1 MDGDEVPSSDERPRR
16 LEKPL
21 REALSVFRAVV
32 VTGPRQAG
40 KTTLVRKVVGD
51 AGTLVRLDRQPVLQA
66 VLADPA
72 AAATQGAEPR
82 AFDEVQRGGD
92 ALVRAIKVVLDDNRT
107 PGQFLLNG
115 SADFLTAPMLTESLA
130 GRAAFMEMWP
140 FTQGEIGG
148 HPDGFLERA
157 FSNPEELLG
166 AELSPLSPGDYLH
179 RVCRGGFP
187 EAVALPGRSRGVWFR
202 NYVRSVTQRDITEL
216 TGARRAQHL
225 PKILSLLAART
236 ANELVSAHIHDASGL
251 GSRNTT
257 DDYLSHIQ
265 MVYLAHTLPA
275 WSRGLTAKITR
286 HPKVY
291 IADSG
296 LAAHLLGKDPTS
308 LARPTDPARGPLMET
323 FVANELLRQA
333 SWLDH
338 DVRLHHFRDR
348 DGGEIDL
355 IAEAADGRVVA
366 VEVKAAQT
374 VSTQDARRLTWLR
387 NKIGSDFVCG
397 AVLHA
402 GERSFRL
409 NHDVY
414 ALPISTLWLNP

>member
-1 MDGDEVPSSDERPRR
+1 MSRYDEVRPEERLRR
-16 LEKPL
+16 LEEPL
-21 REALSVFRAVV
+21 RDALSVFRAVV

-51 AGTLVRLDRQPVLQA
+51 TGTFVRLDRQPVLQA

-72 AAATQGAEPR
+72 AAAVQGPTPR

-92 ALVRAIKVVLDDNRT
+92 PLIRAIKVVLDDSRA

-115 SADFLTAPMLTESLA
+115 SADFLTTPMLTESLA
-130 GRAAFMEMWP
+130 GRAVFLDLWP
-140 FTQGEIGG
+140 FTQGEIEG
-148 HPDGFLERA
+148 HPDRFLERA
-157 FSNPEELLG
+157 FSNPEQLLS
-166 AELSPLSPGDYLH
+166 AELSPLSPDDYLH

-187 EAVALPGRSRGVWFR
+187 EVVALPEQSRGIWFR
-202 NYVRSVTQRDITEL
+202 NYVRSVTQRDITEF

-225 PKILSLLAART
+225 PKMLSLLAART
-236 ANELVSAHIHDASGL
+236 ANELVVSHIHDALGL

-265 MVYLAHTLPA
+265 MVYLTHLLPA
-275 WSRGLTAKITR
+275 WSRGLTAKAAR

-291 IADSG
+291 IADTG
-296 LAAHLLGKDPTS
+296 LAAHLLAKNPIS
-308 LARPTDPARGPLMET
+308 LSRPIDPARGPLMET
-323 FVANELLRQA
+323 FVVNELLRQA
-333 SWLDH
+333 GWLDH
-338 DVRLHHFRDR
+338 EVRLHHFRDR

-366 VEVKAAQT
+366 LEVKAAQT
-374 VSTQDARRLTWLR
+374 ASPRDARRLTWLR

-397 AVLHA
+397 AVLHT
-402 GERSFRL
+402 GNRSFRL
-409 NHDVY
+409 ESNIY
-414 ALPISTLWLNP
+414 ALPISSLWLTP

>member
-1 MDGDEVPSSDERPRR
+1 LVGDGIPMSGERPRR

-51 AGTLVRLDRQPVLQA
+51 AGTFVRLDRQPVLEA

-72 AAATQGAEPR
+72 AAAIQGPEPR

-92 ALVRAIKVVLDDNRT
+92 ALVRAIKVVLDDNRSA
-107 PGQFLLNG
+107 GQFLLNG
-115 SADFLTAPMLTESLA
+115 SADFLTTPMLTESLA
-130 GRAAFMEMWP
+130 GRAVFMELWP
-140 FTQGEIGG
+140 FTQGELEG

-157 FSNPEELLG
+157 FASPEELLDTG
-166 AELSPLSPGDYLH
+166 LSPVSPDDYLR

-187 EAVALPGRSRGVWFR
+187 EVSALPERSRRVWFR
-202 NYVRSVTQRDITEL
+202 NYVRSVTQRDITEF

-236 ANELVSAHIHDASGL
+236 ANELVTAHIHDASGL

-257 DDYLSHIQ
+257 DDYLSHVQ

-275 WSRGLTAKITR
+275 WSRGLTAKIAR

-291 IADSG
+291 ISDSG
-296 LAAHLLGKDPTS
+296 LAAHLLSKDPAS
-308 LARPTDPARGPLMET
+308 LARPTDPARGPLIET

-333 SWLDH
+333 SWVEH
-338 DVRLHHFRDR
+338 EVRLHHYRDR

-366 VEVKAAQT
+366 IEVKAAQT
-374 VSTQDARRLTWLR
+374 ASPQDARRLAWLR
-387 NKIGSDFVCG
+387 NKIGSDFACG
-397 AVLHA
+397 AVLHP
-402 GERSFRL
+402 GDRSFRL
-409 NHDVY
+409 HHNIY
-414 ALPISTLWLNP
+414 ALPISTLWLTP